1 MIEKWTFYLTIAGM
15 LITVI
20 GMFLKFMTELT
31 KFKTETNMK
40 LAELN
45 KDISNHGKTFREH
58 ERMNE
63 VQFEKYHQETQ
74 EVYREIMK
82 LLWEVNNKIKNN

>member
-40 LAELN
+40 LAEMN
-45 KDISNHGKTFREH
+45 KDICEQGKGFREH

-63 VQFEKYHQETQ
+63 VQFEKYHQESQ
-74 EVYREIMK
+74 KSYKEIMA
-82 LLWEVNNKIKNN
+82 LLWEVNNKIKN